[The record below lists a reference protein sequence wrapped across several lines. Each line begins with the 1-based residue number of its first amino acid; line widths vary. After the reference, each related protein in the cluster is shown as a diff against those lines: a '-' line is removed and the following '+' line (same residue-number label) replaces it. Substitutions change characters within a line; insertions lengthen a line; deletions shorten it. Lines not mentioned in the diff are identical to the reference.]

1 MSRMK
6 HASRMSHVTNE
17 PCHKRFMRAWLL
29 RGILARVTL
38 DWQVRGRVL
47 THSWD
52 ILTCGVYWGT
62 RWQVILATDHCAVER
77 CRTRDTFIF
86 AVCNILYVMTTN
98 HNNWPVRGWALT
110 QPWHIQMC
118 DICSGETWL
127 LRDTFTC
134 VTPTRSWNV
143 WLVTHSDVWHLL
155 VRDMT
160 HSWHMC
166 DIYMPGLWHIQMY
179 DICSFVTCLIRDTFI
194 DVMSNMTYIQ

>member
-1 MSRMK
+1 
-6 HASRMSHVTNE
+6 
-17 PCHKRFMRAWLL
+17 MRSSDAAL
-29 RGILARVTL
+29 V
-38 DWQVRGRVL
+38 
-47 THSWD
+47 THSYLQYVISCMW
-52 ILTCGVYWGT
+52 
-62 RWQVILATDHCAVER
+62 WQLIIITDQCAVER
-77 CRTRDTFIF
+77 WLNRDTIRCVTSAQSRHDSF
-86 AVCNILYVMTTN
+86 VTHSRVWHLL
-98 HNNWPVRGWALT
+98 VRDMPGS
-110 QPWHIQMC
+110 WHIQMC
-118 DICSGETWL
+118 NIYSFVTCPF
-127 LRDTFTC
+127 RDTFTC